1 MERRAFFQTGL
12 AASVLGVGGST
23 ALPTLL
29 SASPRRLPD
38 GSVRLNANEN
48 PLGISPAA
56 RQAIIE
62 GLDLCN
68 RYPGASRRPL
78 EEALAEKH
86 GVETKNIQLGNGST
100 EVLQIFVQLFGPEVR
115 IVAADPTFEDVP
127 RYAKAISVRLEGV
140 PLRADYSHDL
150 DRMREV
156 VGKWSGPT
164 IVYLCNPNNP
174 TGTVT
179 SSADIDSWIGVAPD
193 NVYFLIDEAYFEY
206 AEDAPGYWSALKWVP
221 THPNVIVVRTFSKI
235 YGMAGMRLGYGIA
248 HEDTIERVGSIA
260 AHNNANHLA
269 SVAALASLEDH
280 GLIARSVDVNRR
292 ARAILEETL
301 DDLGIEHLPSHTNF
315 LMHRI
320 TGGQGDYRDRMR
332 ERGWLVGRDFPP
344 MLSYNRVS
352 FAMPDDMVRFSETLR
367 TFRSHGWV

>member
-12 AASVLGVGGST
+12 AAGLLGVGGST
-23 ALPTLL
+23 ALPALL

-38 GSVRLNANEN
+38 GSVRLNSNEN

-68 RYPGASRRPL
+68 RYPGASRRPV
-78 EEALAEKH
+78 EEALAEKL
-86 GVETKNIQLGNGST
+86 GVETKNILLGNGST

-115 IVAADPTFEDVP
+115 IVAADPTYEDVS
-127 RYAKAISVRLEGV
+127 RYAQAVSVPLAGV
-140 PLRADYSHDL
+140 PVRADYSHDL

-156 VGKWSGPT
+156 VGKWSGPS

-179 SSADIDSWIGVAPD
+179 SSADIDSWIGAAPD

-206 AEDAPGYWSALKWVP
+206 AEDAPGYWSALKWIP

-248 HEDTIERVGSIA
+248 HEDTIERVGFIA
-260 AHNNANHLA
+260 ARNNANHLA

-292 ARAILEETL
+292 ARIILEETL
-301 DDLGIEHLPSHTNF
+301 DDLGIEHLASHTNF

-320 TGGQGDYRDRMR
+320 TGDQEDYRGRMR

-352 FAMPDDMVRFSETLR
+352 FAMPDDMARFSETLR
-367 TFRSHGWV
+367 AFRSHDWV